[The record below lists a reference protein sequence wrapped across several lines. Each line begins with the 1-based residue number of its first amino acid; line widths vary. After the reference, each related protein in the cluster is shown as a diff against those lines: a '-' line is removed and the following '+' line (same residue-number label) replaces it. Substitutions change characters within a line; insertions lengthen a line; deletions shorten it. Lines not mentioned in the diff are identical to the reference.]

1 MCIDVYSISIY
12 GSHSATPFPPVGTP
26 SCRAAAALD
35 ATEGT
40 GAAGAGAT
48 PVATSRTRGVAT
60 GGTGFSVPN
69 S

>member
-1 MCIDVYSISIY
+1 MCIVYLSTGPIR
-12 GSHSATPFPPVGTP
+12 PPRFPSVGTP

>member
-1 MCIDVYSISIY
+1 MW
-12 GSHSATPFPPVGTP
+12 PLFWPPRFPPFGTP

-48 PVATSRTRGVAT
+48 AVEATASRTRGVAT